1 MPFLGEISALITA
14 LLWAFTSIIFTE
26 ASLRIGSVQLNI
38 NRLIAAL
45 TFLTI
50 TVFVFGLNYILSAE
64 QYAFL
69 AVSGIVGLAIG
80 DGFLFKS
87 FQTIG
92 ARFSML
98 IMALVPGITAI
109 LGYFFLHESLSLQ
122 TVIGMIVTV
131 GGVSIVV
138 LEKNNGNN
146 ARFKITKIGFFY
158 GFMGAVCQAGGL
170 ILAKEAFNVG
180 EINGFVATFI
190 RIFTSVLVMLP
201 FLLIIGRYKN
211 PVRLYRHDLK
221 SLALTIA
228 GSIVGPFLGITFSL
242 IAISNTKV
250 GIASTLMATTPILL
264 LPIIKILYKEKIPT
278 VGIIGAVLAVLG
290 VAILFLS

>member
-38 NRLIAAL
+38 NRLIVAL

-50 TVFVFGLNYILSAE
+50 TVFTFGLNYRLSTE

-69 AVSGIVGLAIG
+69 AVSGLVGLAIG

-98 IMALVPGITAI
+98 IMSLVPGIAAL
-109 LGYFFLHESLSLQ
+109 LGYFFLNESLSFQ
-122 TVIGMIVTV
+122 TIVGMIITV

-146 ARFKITKIGFFY
+146 SRFTITKIGFFY

-170 ILAKEAFNVG
+170 ILAKEAFNIG
-180 EINGFVATFI
+180 EINGFVATFV
-190 RIFTSVLVMLP
+190 RILTSVLVLLP

-211 PVRLYRHDLK
+211 PVRLYRNDIK

-228 GSIVGPFLGITFSL
+228 GSVVGPFLGITFSL

-250 GIASTLMATTPILL
+250 GIASTLMSTTPILL
-264 LPIIKILYKEKIPT
+264 LPIIRILYKEKIP
-278 VGIIGAVLAVLG
+278 VLGIVGAVLAVLG
-290 VAILFLS
+290 VAVLFLS

>member
-38 NRLIAAL
+38 NRLIVAL

-50 TVFVFGLNYILSAE
+50 TVFVFGLNYNLAQE
-64 QYAFL
+64 QYLFL
-69 AVSGIVGLAIG
+69 AISGLVGLAIG

-98 IMALVPGITAI
+98 IMSLVPGIAAL
-109 LGYFFLHESLSLQ
+109 LGYFFLNESLSFQ
-122 TVIGMIVTV
+122 TIIGMIITV

-146 ARFKITKIGFFY
+146 ARFKMTKIGFFY

-170 ILAKEAFNVG
+170 ILAKEAFNIG
-180 EINGFVATFI
+180 EINGFVATFV
-190 RIFTSVLVMLP
+190 RILTSVLFMLP

-211 PVRLYRHDLK
+211 PVKLYRKDLK
-221 SLALTIA
+221 SLALTVA
-228 GSIVGPFLGITFSL
+228 GSVVGPFLGITFSL

-250 GIASTLMATTPILL
+250 GIASTLMSTTPILL
-264 LPIIKILYKEKIPT
+264 LPIIRILYKERIPFL
-278 VGIIGAVLAVLG
+278 GIVGAVVAVLG
-290 VAILFLS
+290 VAVLFLS